1 MSLSDPEHVH
11 FSMGQAEFMEKDAL
25 LCVKSLCQGY
35 GASDLSTLSPVNFC
49 TVWLL
54 YIVHG
59 TE

>member
-1 MSLSDPEHVH
+1 MMRLSDPEHVH

-49 TVWLL
+49 TV
-54 YIVHG
+54 
-59 TE
+59 